1 MKQVM
6 LSGLSWTAGVTAVMM
21 AVLKM
26 GGDFPT
32 LQSFL
37 SPRLLTAAGVTWI
50 VFTGLFSL
58 FKKSFLKKYAL
69 WALGIPLL
77 WTVVF
82 TFAYAFAGLPEK
94 KHLGD
99 YYMVS
104 ALAFSLPYISM
115 AWTARIKR
123 GRTLWMVIQG
133 TAAGLMVII
142 PLIYLGYYFLF
153 GGEMDMFAMMAV
165 LSTHVTEVEAFI
177 QTVGS
182 PVMAAGAGL
191 LTAAVFSACILG
203 VRRVMQSAAGEVLIF
218 RGNSMRFRILLVFLS
233 VLFTGGFIRMML
245 HVFPY
250 SIYKSLNSRG
260 SEFQMLQQLDQNLD
274 RNVKNMHL
282 LIPDNGGEGTHIV
295 VIGESADRD
304 HMKAF
309 TGDYPYQTTPWL
321 SSMAGTPDFAMGYK
335 AYSSFPNTLM
345 SLSYALTS
353 ANQYGD
359 MSLEHVVSLV
369 DAVRAAGYE
378 TDWISFKNRSSL
390 STAAVTMIAERSDHS
405 YWEQNPDGYAL
416 EVIKKLPPSKKR
428 VIFINIA
435 GSHYTYLS
443 RVPLAERDRLG
454 ISSEDPYYDYDLT
467 IAYTDQVLKDIFNY
481 ARENMNLQSMT
492 YFSDHGENM
501 KHYHTASPFFFDMVH
516 IPFFVYLSPDYQLSH
531 PGLMETLKSHEH
543 RVFTNDLVFDTL
555 SGILGAQ
562 TNFYQASYDFSSPV
576 YAVTADQAMTLAGK
590 RHISEDPD
598 FSK

>member
-1 MKQVM
+1 MKQV
-6 LSGLSWTAGVTAVMM
+6 LLAGLSWTAGVTAVMM

-37 SPRLLTAAGVTWI
+37 APRLLTAAGVTCI

-58 FKKSFLKKYAL
+58 FETSVLKKYAP
-69 WALGIPLL
+69 WALIIPFL
-77 WTVVF
+77 WTAVF

-115 AWTARIKR
+115 AWTYRMKR
-123 GRTLWMVIQG
+123 GRMLWMVLQG
-133 TAAGLMVII
+133 TAAALMIII
-142 PLIYLGYYFLF
+142 PMVYLGYYILF

-165 LSTHVTEVEAFI
+165 VSTHVTEVEAFI

-182 PVMAAGAGL
+182 PAMAAGAVL
-191 LTAAVFSACILG
+191 LIIAVLAGCFCG
-203 VRRVMQSAAGEVLIF
+203 VRHVMKASSEEPMVL
-218 RGNSMRFRILLVFLS
+218 RGNSMGFRMMLVFFS
-233 VLFTGGFIRMML
+233 ILFVGGFIRMML

-250 SIYKSLNSRG
+250 SVYKSLSSKG
-260 SEFQMLQQLDQNLD
+260 SEFQMMQQLNQNLD
-274 RNVKNMHL
+274 RNVQHMQL
-282 LIPDNGGEGTHIV
+282 LVPDSSGEGTHIV
-295 VIGESADRD
+295 VIGESANRD

-309 TGDYPYQTTPWL
+309 TPAYPYQTTPWL
-321 SSMAGTPDFAMGYK
+321 SSEAGTPDFALGYK

-369 DAVRAAGYE
+369 DAARAAGYE

-543 RVFTNDLVFDTL
+543 RVFTNDLIFDTL

>member
-1 MKQVM
+1 MKQV
-6 LSGLSWTAGVTAVMM
+6 LLPSLLWTMGITGVMM
-21 AVLKM
+21 AVLKA

-32 LQSFL
+32 MQSFL
-37 SPRLLTAAGVTWI
+37 APRLLTAVGVAWI
-50 VFTGLFSL
+50 VLTGLFGL
-58 FKKSFLKKYAL
+58 FNKPVLKKYAP
-69 WALGIPLL
+69 WALIIPLL

-115 AWTARIKR
+115 AWTSRMKR
-123 GRTLWMVIQG
+123 GWMFWMVLQG
-133 TAAGLMVII
+133 VAAALMIMI
-142 PLIYLGYYFLF
+142 PLVYLGYYFLF

-165 LSTHVTEVEAFI
+165 LSTHVAEVEAFI

-182 PVMAAGAGL
+182 PGLSAGAVL

-203 VRRVMQSAAGEVLIF
+203 VRQVMKSAAGETMVL
-218 RGNSMRFRILLVFLS
+218 RGNSMGFRMMLVFFS
-233 VLFTGGFIRMML
+233 ILFVGGFIRMML

-250 SIYKSLNSRG
+250 SVYKSLSSKG
-260 SEFQMLQQLDQNLD
+260 SEFQMMQQLNQNLD
-274 RNVKNMHL
+274 RNVQHMQL
-282 LIPDNGGEGTHIV
+282 LVPDSSGEGTHIV
-295 VIGESADRD
+295 VIGESANRD

-309 TGDYPYQTTPWL
+309 TPAYPYQTTPWL
-321 SSMAGTPDFAMGYK
+321 SSEAGTPDFALAYK

-369 DAVRAAGYE
+369 DAARAAGYE

-416 EVIKKLPPSKKR
+416 DVMKKLPPANKR
-428 VIFINIA
+428 IIFINIA

-443 RVPLAERDRLG
+443 RVPVAERDSLG
-454 ISSEDPYYDYDLT
+454 VLPEDPYYDYDLT
-467 IAYTDQVLKDIFNY
+467 LAYTDQVLQNIFTY
-481 ARENMNLQSMT
+481 AKENMNLKSMT

-516 IPFFVYLSPDYQLSH
+516 IPFFVYLSPDYRASH
-531 PGLMETLKSHEH
+531 PGLMETLKSHEY
-543 RVFTNDLVFDTL
+543 RVFTNDLIFDTL

-562 TNFYQASYDFSSPV
+562 TNFYHAAYDFSSPD
-576 YAVTADQAMTLAGK
+576 YSITDDKAMTLAGK
-590 RHISEDPD
+590 KKITEDPD
-598 FSK
+598 FL

>member
-1 MKQVM
+1 MKQV
-6 LSGLSWTAGVTAVMM
+6 LLPSLLWTMGITGVMM
-21 AVLKM
+21 AVLKA

-32 LQSFL
+32 IQSFL
-37 SPRLLTAAGVTWI
+37 APRLLTAVGVAWI
-50 VFTGLFSL
+50 VLTGLFGL
-58 FKKSFLKKYAL
+58 FNKPVLKKYAP
-69 WALGIPLL
+69 WALIIPLL

-115 AWTARIKR
+115 AWTSRMKR
-123 GRTLWMVIQG
+123 GWIFWMVLQG
-133 TAAGLMVII
+133 VAAALMIMI
-142 PLIYLGYYFLF
+142 PLVYLGYYFLF

-165 LSTHVTEVEAFI
+165 LSTHVAEVEAFI

-182 PVMAAGAGL
+182 PGLSAGAVL

-203 VRRVMQSAAGEVLIF
+203 VRQVMKSAAGETMVL
-218 RGNSMRFRILLVFLS
+218 RGNSMGFRMMLVFFS
-233 VLFTGGFIRMML
+233 ILFVGGFIRMML

-250 SIYKSLNSRG
+250 SVYKSLSSKG
-260 SEFQMLQQLDQNLD
+260 SEFQMMQQLNQNLD
-274 RNVKNMHL
+274 RNVQHMQL
-282 LIPDNGGEGTHIV
+282 LVPDSSGEGTHIV
-295 VIGESADRD
+295 VIGESANRD

-309 TGDYPYQTTPWL
+309 TPAYPYQTTPWL
-321 SSMAGTPDFAMGYK
+321 SSEAGTPDFALGYK

-369 DAVRAAGYE
+369 DAARAAGYE

-416 EVIKKLPPSKKR
+416 DVMKKLPPANKR
-428 VIFINIA
+428 IIFINIA

-443 RVPLAERDRLG
+443 RVPVAERDSLG
-454 ISSEDPYYDYDLT
+454 VLPEDPYYDYDLT
-467 IAYTDQVLKDIFNY
+467 LAYTDQVLQNIFTY
-481 ARENMNLQSMT
+481 AKENMNLKSMT

-516 IPFFVYLSPDYQLSH
+516 IPFFVYLSPDYRASH
-531 PGLMETLKSHEH
+531 PGLMETLKSHEY
-543 RVFTNDLVFDTL
+543 RVFTNDLIFDTL

-562 TNFYQASYDFSSPV
+562 TNFYHAAYDFSSPD
-576 YAVTADQAMTLAGK
+576 YSITDDQAMTLAGK
-590 RHISEDPD
+590 KKITEDPD
-598 FSK
+598 FL

>member
-1 MKQVM
+1 MKQV
-6 LSGLSWTAGVTAVMM
+6 LLPSLLWTMGITGVMM
-21 AVLKM
+21 AVLKA

-32 LQSFL
+32 MQSFL
-37 SPRLLTAAGVTWI
+37 APRLLTAVGVAWI
-50 VFTGLFSL
+50 VLTGLFGL
-58 FKKSFLKKYAL
+58 FNKPVLKKYAP
-69 WALGIPLL
+69 WALIIPLL

-115 AWTARIKR
+115 AWTSRMKR
-123 GRTLWMVIQG
+123 GWMFWMVLQG
-133 TAAGLMVII
+133 VAAALMIMI
-142 PLIYLGYYFLF
+142 PLVYLGYYFLF

-165 LSTHVTEVEAFI
+165 LSTHVAEVEAFI

-182 PVMAAGAGL
+182 PGLSAGAVL

-203 VRRVMQSAAGEVLIF
+203 VRQVMKSAAGETMVL
-218 RGNSMRFRILLVFLS
+218 RGNSMGFRMMLVFFS
-233 VLFTGGFIRMML
+233 ILFVGGFIRMML

-250 SIYKSLNSRG
+250 SVYKSLSSKG
-260 SEFQMLQQLDQNLD
+260 SEFQMMQQLNQNLD
-274 RNVKNMHL
+274 RNVQHMQL
-282 LIPDNGGEGTHIV
+282 LVPDSSGEGTHIV
-295 VIGESADRD
+295 VIGESANRD

-309 TGDYPYQTTPWL
+309 TPAYPYQTTPWL
-321 SSMAGTPDFAMGYK
+321 SSEAGTPDFALAYK

-369 DAVRAAGYE
+369 DAARAAGYE

-416 EVIKKLPPSKKR
+416 DVMKKLPPANKR
-428 VIFINIA
+428 IIFINIA

-443 RVPLAERDRLG
+443 RVPVAERDSLG
-454 ISSEDPYYDYDLT
+454 VLPEDPYYDYDLT
-467 IAYTDQVLKDIFNY
+467 LAYTDQVLQNIFTY
-481 ARENMNLQSMT
+481 AKENMNLKSMT

-516 IPFFVYLSPDYQLSH
+516 IPFFVYLSPDYRASH
-531 PGLMETLKSHEH
+531 PGLMETLKSHEY
-543 RVFTNDLVFDTL
+543 RVFTNDLIFDTL

-562 TNFYQASYDFSSPV
+562 TNFYHAAYDFSSPD
-576 YAVTADQAMTLAGK
+576 YSITDDQAMTLAGK
-590 RHISEDPD
+590 KKITEDPD
-598 FSK
+598 FL